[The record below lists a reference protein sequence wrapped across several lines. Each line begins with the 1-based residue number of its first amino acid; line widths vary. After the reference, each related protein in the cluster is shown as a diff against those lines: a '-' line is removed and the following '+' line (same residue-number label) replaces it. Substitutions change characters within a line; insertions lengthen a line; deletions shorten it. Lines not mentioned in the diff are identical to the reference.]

1 MLCLLTV
8 LADTVFIYGYQCM
21 VIERS
26 MSAFSYLGFAVW
38 MYSNSLFI
46 ACESPDICYS
56 QSIPLNKANMKY

>member
-26 MSAFSYLGFAVW
+26 MSAFSYLGFAV
-38 MYSNSLFI
+38 
-46 ACESPDICYS
+46 
-56 QSIPLNKANMKY
+56 